1 MARLIAVQSGSEG
14 DQLRSLDE
22 IGGIKEASDG
32 HLYEIA
38 VAQIF
43 FAIGIGKLHRFP
55 DDMPAFRIVLSELR
69 HIEAFDHGQNLQ
81 HGNSA
86 GGGRPHAADGIDA
99 IMATDGRSEEHTSEP
114 QSLMRISYA
123 VFCLKKK

>member
-1 MARLIAVQSGSEG
+1 MSI
-14 DQLRSLDE
+14 
-22 IGGIKEASDG
+22 SDWSSDVCSSDL
-32 HLYEIA
+32 LYEIA

-99 IMATDGRSEEHTSEP
+99 IMATAGRAFLRLIRGQILRCHDGRIARRACESSPDLFGIVNSEAHTSE
-114 QSLMRISYA
+114 
-123 VFCLKKK
+123 